1 MYNLPSSF
9 INSKVLKNVTK
20 DIKDWVNRRRK
31 QVGVLENLFAS
42 GGRILQ
48 PVLKGGGGETSQ

>member
-1 MYNLPSSF
+1 
-9 INSKVLKNVTK
+9 VLKNVTK